1 MNVQQ
6 DPAIPARRNRF
17 AIALRIVHFLRF
29 NILIVAIF
37 AATVCLSSCSL
48 ANAQDTQGKQSGG
61 KCPPVTRKD
70 SVVDVLH
77 GVSIPD
83 PYRWLEDQN
92 SAETR
97 AWLEAENHCT
107 EAALRSVPGRA
118 EITRR
123 LSELQKTDS
132 FATPLQRNGDYF
144 FDKRGAGQDLYVICR
159 RHGLNG
165 PDEVLLDPQGMSV
178 DHSTSVVLHGVSDN
192 ASTVAYGVRAG
203 GKDEV
208 TMHFLDA
215 KTRHDLSDVLPLADY
230 FSLDFEPNGRG
241 VYYSRT
247 TADGPRVMHHV
258 MGSDAASDT
267 EIFGKGYGPEKIISS
282 QVSRDGR
289 DLLILIFYGS
299 GSTRTDLYF
308 KDLVANTP
316 VQPIVN
322 DAESLFMGEI
332 EDGKAIIGTN
342 WKAPKWHIYMVDL
355 KNPAR

>member
-29 NILIVAIF
+29 NISIVAIF
-37 AATVCLSSCSL
+37 AAIVCLSSCSL
-48 ANAQDTQGKQSGG
+48 ANAQDAQSKQGDG

-83 PYRWLEDQN
+83 PYRWLEDQD

-97 AWLEAENHCT
+97 AWLESENRCT
-107 EAALRSVPGRA
+107 EAVLRAVPGR
-118 EITRR
+118 EQITKR

-144 FDKRGAGQDLYVICR
+144 FEKRAAGEALDVVCR

-165 PDEVLLDPQGMSV
+165 ADEVLLDPAGMSA
-178 DHSTSVVLHGVSDN
+178 DHSTSVVLRGVTDDG
-192 ASTVAYGVRAG
+192 ATVAYGVRVG

-215 KTRHDLSDVLPLADY
+215 KSRKDLRDVLPVADY
-230 FSLDFEPNGRG
+230 FSLDFEPKGRG
-241 VYYSRT
+241 VYYSRLT
-247 TADGPRVMHHV
+247 PDGPRVMHHA
-258 MGSDAASDT
+258 MGSEPASDT
-267 EIFGKGYGPEKIISS
+267 EIFGNGFGPEKIIAG
-282 QVSRDGR
+282 QGADGGRGLMVSV
-289 DLLILIFYGS
+289 S
-299 GSTRTDLYF
+299 
-308 KDLVANTP
+308 V
-316 VQPIVN
+316 
-322 DAESLFMGEI
+322 
-332 EDGKAIIGTN
+332 
-342 WKAPKWHIYMVDL
+342 
-355 KNPAR
+355 